1 MASEVMADAEA
12 NVLELPLTLHFRAF
26 EAAFKDAWGNNADAM
41 SLLYRSVTEY
51 FSFDGNRG

>member
-1 MASEVMADAEA
+1 MADAEA